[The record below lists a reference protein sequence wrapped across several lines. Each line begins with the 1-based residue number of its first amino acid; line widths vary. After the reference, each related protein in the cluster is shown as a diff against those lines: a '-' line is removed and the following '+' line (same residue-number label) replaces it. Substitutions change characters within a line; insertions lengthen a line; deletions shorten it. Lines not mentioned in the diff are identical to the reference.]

1 MRRGGENISGF
12 EMERSFAAHPD
23 IEEVAVHAV
32 FSDLSED
39 EVKVTAILRNDSDLT
54 EEALCR
60 WAIDRVPYYAVP
72 CFIEFR
78 ETLPRSP
85 VGRILK
91 YKLRDDGVTATTWDR
106 IIAGVTFDKR

>member
-12 EMERSFAAHPD
+12 EMERSFIAHPE

-32 FSDLSED
+32 FSELSED
-39 EVKVTAILRNDSDLT
+39 EVKVTAVLREGSTLT
-54 EEALCR
+54 EEDLCR

-72 CFIEFR
+72 RFIEFR
-78 ETLPRSP
+78 TSLPRSP

-91 YKLRDDGVTATTWDR
+91 YQLRDDGVTPQTWDR
-106 IIAGVTFDKR
+106 VKANLTFAKR